1 MPSNRSEKRRDNC
14 TDSEKLKPMDWL
26 VTLMAPSEKPTPR
39 RDLTQIW
46 FVSVTAPVAEI
57 VSAYSTRPS
66 RSVYGCPPTRRGP
79 LMFRSRIST
88 PLIALR
94 YRPSTVSTNP
104 YGSNRSNPPDSP
116 KYCGYLKFGSVRL
129 TPTVPARPAGGGG
142 CPRHAVGSAFT
153 SIVNT
158 GTESLTPPVQLSRT
172 RPSPVLAYALPSMM

>member
-14 TDSEKLKPMDWL
+14 TDSEKLKPLDWL
-26 VTLMAPSEKPTPR
+26 VTWIAPSEKPTPR

-104 YGSNRSNPPDSP
+104 YGSCRSNPAETP

-129 TPTVPARPAGGGG
+129 TPTVPACPGWGTG
-142 CPRHAVGSAFT
+142 CPAQAFGRAL
-153 SIVNT
+153 I
-158 GTESLTPPVQLSRT
+158 SR
-172 RPSPVLAYALPSMM
+172 